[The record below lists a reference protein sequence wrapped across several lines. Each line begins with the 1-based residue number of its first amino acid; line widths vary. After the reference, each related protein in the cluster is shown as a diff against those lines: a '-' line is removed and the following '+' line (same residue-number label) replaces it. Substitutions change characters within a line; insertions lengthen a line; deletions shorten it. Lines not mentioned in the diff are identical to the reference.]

1 METNIYDRSWGRQRL
16 TKLEFW
22 EYFHRASHTIKIT
35 HMWRR
40 WGTPQNYCLAFI
52 DELEKQ
58 LFIKKCWILIH
69 NFFKKKKDTCRYYYF
84 TPVYQKSW
92 WYDLQFLRY
101 RVWQTEFWQIE
112 LWKNE
117 KKKKFPEISFYTCS
131 KNHNHTRYG
140 CWDRKSDRQ
149 NFLLFWAIFCPF
161 THLTRKKQ
169 NFEKIKKKATGYVI
183 TVQMCTK
190 NHNHMMYASWDMECN
205 RHNFVILGHFLP
217 FYPTIDPGD

>member
-69 NFFKKKKDTCRYYYF
+69 NFFLKKKDTCRYYYF

-117 KKKKFPEISFYTCS
+117 KKKKFPEISSFYTCVAKTTIIRDMVAEIGS
-131 KNHNHTRYG
+131 QT
-140 CWDRKSDRQ
+140 DRT
-149 NFLLFWAIFCPF
+149 FCYFGLFFA
-161 THLTRKKQ
+161 L
-169 NFEKIKKKATGYVI
+169 
-183 TVQMCTK
+183 
-190 NHNHMMYASWDMECN
+190 S
-205 RHNFVILGHFLP
+205 
-217 FYPTIDPGD
+217 PT